1 MAELQDN
8 RRRGRRVTASLPMTL
23 NTPKGVFRG
32 TTHNISLLGAL
43 VELDQQLSLG
53 TAVTSQVGLPN
64 GASVEAKGLIV
75 RCEPVGPTPSVRF
88 GVGIFFN
95 SFSEGSEP
103 PLSRWIEEVLEQ
115 QRKEAERYFEE
126 RERIRL
132 AKLEKKRKE
141 KELHKKRRK
150 RGRPRKHPRKR
161 AKRPKTAPPA
171 S

>member
-1 MAELQDN
+1 MVEAQDN
-8 RRRGRRVTASLPMTL
+8 RRRGRRVTVSLPITL
-23 NTPKGVFRG
+23 ETKEGTCQG

-43 VELDQQLSLG
+43 VELEKQLSLG
-53 TAVTSQVGLPN
+53 TAMTARVALPN
-64 GASVEAKGLIV
+64 GAVAEAKGLVV
-75 RCEPVGPTPSVRF
+75 RCEPLSQPPSGRF
-88 GVGIFFN
+88 GIGVFFN
-95 SFSEGSEP
+95 SFSEGSEA

-126 RERIRL
+126 REKIRL
-132 AKLEKKRKE
+132 AKLEKKLKE

-161 AKRPKTAPPA
+161 VKKTPPP